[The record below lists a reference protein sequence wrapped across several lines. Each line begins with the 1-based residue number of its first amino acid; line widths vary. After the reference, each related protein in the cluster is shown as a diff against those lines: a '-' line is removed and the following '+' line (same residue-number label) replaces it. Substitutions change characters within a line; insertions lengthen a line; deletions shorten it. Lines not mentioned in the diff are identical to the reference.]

1 MRVAFPVSDEKGL
14 DSYIFE
20 HFGHAPYFLI
30 VQVSNGSV
38 TDFTVVKNMYEAE
51 HGPGVVP
58 RLLAEHN
65 VDILICRGMGRRA
78 IEYFDS
84 LGIKVIRGAYG
95 RVKDIINMYL
105 KGLLESTDYKPREKW
120 GEK

>member
-1 MRVAFPVSDEKGL
+1 MRTAFPVGDEEGL
-14 DSYIFE
+14 NSYIFE

-30 VQVSNGSV
+30 VNVSDGKITGS
-38 TDFTVVKNMYEAE
+38 TIIKSIYEEE

-58 RLLAEHN
+58 RLLAEHD

-84 LGIKVIRGAYG
+84 LGIRVIRGAYG
-95 RVKDIINMYL
+95 RVKNIIDMYL
-105 KGLLESTDYKPREKW
+105 RGLLESTDYKPRKKW
-120 GEK
+120 GEE